1 VDIPLAFCILT
12 LFNEYD
18 IDFLYANVVIV
29 PFPYFYM
36 CNYMHLSFIF
46 VSILGTYHICSVF
59 IPINVK
65 ATSLNSLKINKK
77 SPNNEYSVT
86 FNLITCLIDGFPL
99 KMNSQS
105 IAFLLNEKMN
115 IHIGS

>member
-1 VDIPLAFCILT
+1 MDIPLAFCILT

-77 SPNNEYSVT
+77 SPNNEYSVKGFISRNCHVT
-86 FNLITCLIDGFPL
+86 KLKHLCKVVRNLTCL
-99 KMNSQS
+99 
-105 IAFLLNEKMN
+105 
-115 IHIGS
+115 